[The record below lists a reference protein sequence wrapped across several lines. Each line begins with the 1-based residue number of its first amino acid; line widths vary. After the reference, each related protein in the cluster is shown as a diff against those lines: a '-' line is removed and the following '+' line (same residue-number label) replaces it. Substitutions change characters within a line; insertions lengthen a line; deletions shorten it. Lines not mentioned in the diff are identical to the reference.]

1 MRLLVTND
9 DGLDSPGIKAL
20 AAAFG
25 AVAEVIVVAPE
36 RPQSACSHAVTLHK
50 PLRVRQVGQEP
61 GVTYWTANGTPADC
75 VIIGLDRLKQ
85 TPPDLVL
92 SGINEGWNL
101 GEDIIYSGTVAAA
114 VEAALHRVPSMALS
128 AAPEAAPNWPKLAQ
142 FSLELVRRVQ
152 QIELPTDTC
161 LAVNFPPIEK
171 EDPKGIIV
179 SRPGRRNYPTTIEAR
194 VDPRGQPYYWL
205 GVEKPEDS
213 AEPRTDVWCVNNGYL
228 SVTPLGLELTRTQAM
243 EPLGSLEG
251 SWV

>member
-128 AAPEAAPNWPKLAQ
+128 AAPEAAPNWPRLAQ
-142 FSLELVRRVQ
+142 FSLEPVRRVQ
-152 QIELPTDTC
+152 QIALPTDTC
-161 LAVNFPPIEK
+161 PRAQFPP
-171 EDPKGIIV
+171 
-179 SRPGRRNYPTTIEAR
+179 T
-194 VDPRGQPYYWL
+194 
-205 GVEKPEDS
+205 
-213 AEPRTDVWCVNNGYL
+213 
-228 SVTPLGLELTRTQAM
+228 
-243 EPLGSLEG
+243 
-251 SWV
+251 